1 MSGDPRKL
9 ALQQKKQVNQA
20 ALNVLLTL
28 RKRQPLDAAQD
39 AKRIELEQ
47 DQLAITAE
55 NKELT
60 KLIAKEKR
68 VLKDANM
75 SPAGKAART
84 ANNTAQKK
92 AKREGMT
99 AAEKAKATAK
109 ATADRA
115 VLRTKS
121 PADEKAAVQAKNTA
135 AKKAAWALMT
145 DEEKV
150 EAKAAK
156 KAAKKAARDKMSKNE
171 RCVDLAKD
179 ARRKRL
185 KRAAMSAEDR
195 AAHLAKASAARTVV
209 RSAEAAEKAAKQK
222 VHDDYIVYWADHSN
236 GIPPPTP
243 AATVEVLSARFAL
256 LVQGGDIY
264 VCTACAMFHYG
275 QGIRPGAKDTIH
287 RATFFDLFQDL
298 NSNAQLSK
306 KLAPLHK
313 DKSENV
319 KDPTQPSCNK
329 DFYDVGQLFPTATPA
344 EKRVMKSVW
353 LHCKGTVCVMRGWHS
368 CTRPPPHFVCAHHS
382 CPSPLLTM
390 RARRGDCRPRGLPGL
405 GV

>member
-1 MSGDPRKL
+1 MLQVHVVVVHGGGPPSHVMSGDPRKL

-75 SPAGKAART
+75 SPAEKAART

-92 AKREGMT
+92 AKRAGMD
-99 AAEKAKATAK
+99 AVEKAKATAK

-222 VHDDYIVYWADHSN
+222 VHLYCVLGRPQQWHPAPNPGGHSGGAVGAVRLIGPGRRHLRVHGVCDVPLRAGN
-236 GIPPPTP
+236 TARCQGHHPPRH
-243 AATVEVLSARFAL
+243 VL
-256 LVQGGDIY
+256 
-264 VCTACAMFHYG
+264 
-275 QGIRPGAKDTIH
+275 
-287 RATFFDLFQDL
+287 
-298 NSNAQLSK
+298 
-306 KLAPLHK
+306 
-313 DKSENV
+313 
-319 KDPTQPSCNK
+319 
-329 DFYDVGQLFPTATPA
+329 
-344 EKRVMKSVW
+344 
-353 LHCKGTVCVMRGWHS
+353 
-368 CTRPPPHFVCAHHS
+368 
-382 CPSPLLTM
+382 
-390 RARRGDCRPRGLPGL
+390 
-405 GV
+405 